1 MTPAPHGSRARLG
14 PRVARVYPVSMGRL
28 LRRLLAVAAVS
39 ALLWGVFKSAP
50 ALASAAYDSPYT
62 MAQTFGTSLRL
73 LRVDYGFKVIEK
85 DADNGY
91 VLFEYTSPESGK
103 RLSSGSIELVDT
115 RQGVHVTVKLPS
127 MPQYHEQVFLERLVK
142 KLAAEHG
149 EPPARRP
156 TSEPDAGADAGS
168 SK

>member
-1 MTPAPHGSRARLG
+1 
-14 PRVARVYPVSMGRL
+14 MGRF
-28 LRRLLAVAAVS
+28 LRRLVFAAAVS
-39 ALLWGVFKSAP
+39 APAGVVASAP

-62 MAQTFGTSLRL
+62 MAQTFGTALRL

-91 VLFEYTSPESGK
+91 VLFEYTSAEAGK
-103 RLSSGSIELVDT
+103 RSSSGSIELVDT

-127 MPQYHEQVFLERLVK
+127 MPQYHEQVFLDRLVK

-149 EPPARRP
+149 EPPVRRP
-156 TSEPDAGADAGS
+156 IGEPDAGADAGGS
-168 SK
+168 R